1 MLRRT
6 IAVIATQILLAASCN
21 GAGAAPQS
29 SKRAVSSE
37 RKAAPITSFA
47 EIAAL
52 QGQFDA
58 SIERNDYDHAL
69 SLAPTL
75 ENAIVRYFGANSL
88 EHSVVLQQVG
98 SALNGKSEA
107 RKASL
112 KCRQAL
118 AIGEAVMGARNPAL
132 RSTLECLAKVADLL
146 QDEKAGI
153 EWYARISTL
162 LPNRGTLSES
172 DMRILFRLAYLYTEQ
187 DLHEQAIAVRRRIIA
202 ALEVMPPD
210 KQRGQLDFH
219 LLKLGESEFAL
230 GKTSDARD
238 HMRQALKLREQYEGE
253 NSATLAIILY
263 ELGRALNEL
272 KSYDETVVVSRRAIE
287 LVESSP
293 QLGPDNP
300 FLELPLSNLVVGS
313 FAAGQN
319 DEAILAAERIV
330 KLKERQFGQREPRIV
345 PALQKLLRLQVFSG
359 KYPLA
364 IATQTRII
372 AIAKEGGDTREAR
385 SGHLLLAELLD
396 IVGQYAES
404 EAVLKDSVRQI
415 ETDISAQP
423 IELLPFLDRLAN
435 VCLQQGRYSAAGGYL
450 QRAVGIAQSAG
461 NKVGLV
467 NTLNS
472 FGLLLYETER
482 VSEARAVFERAY
494 ALQRQLSGTDDS
506 PELLRLLNNRAIT
519 AESSAVA
526 GTLLGRALAI
536 AEKHYAPDSFELV
549 GPLVNLA
556 VRLNEGGEFDRAAA
570 TLERAIAIQAK
581 VSGSDSPELIEAL
594 VDLSFSHRERDPEGA
609 IKILKRALAICER
622 RLPAYHPNTVRVLD
636 QLSTLM
642 TKTKRYEAAVDFGRR
657 AVELVLKHSAQ
668 ELSID
673 DHGSAKNTFD
683 SRIGVFRN
691 LAIAL
696 TLSSRVDMD
705 TYERNGRE
713 LFEIAQWVSQSTA
726 SIAMKQMT
734 VRLGTQTPGIA
745 AIVRE
750 RQDAL
755 AERDRWRGE
764 LSKAAGLP
772 ATNTAPPLDA
782 LARIENRLLELN
794 RRLKRDYPA
803 YFDIAGLRPT
813 SVTEVQESLRADEA
827 LVSIWQIKGDIGL
840 VFAVSADRFEW
851 EYIDVPNPEVRIKSF
866 RSGLL
871 GNDDASFDAGNS
883 YNLYQQTLGKMENV
897 IRDKRNL
904 LIAPAG
910 VWTALPFHLLV
921 TKPPLP
927 ALAGQ
932 PQVYSEASWLISHHA
947 VSVLPSVSSLD
958 MFRNASQGGLAPR
971 PLVGFGNPSF
981 TAEGKIRQST
991 KGRRATSTAAKRV
1004 SVSRSYGEFWK
1015 GVEIDR
1021 EKLSMALTPLPDSQ
1035 QELTSVAKA
1044 VGADTSSLYFGPEAS
1059 ETAVKRN
1066 KLSDYRIVYFAT
1078 HGLVAGDVKGIAEPS
1093 LALTLPKDPSELD
1106 DGLLTSSE
1114 ISQLKLNADWVVLS
1128 ACNTL
1133 AGDVPGG
1140 EALSG
1145 LARSF
1150 FYAGARSV
1158 LASHWAV
1165 ESEAAVRLTTE
1176 TFKLLQQAPKMRRSE
1191 ALRQAMLNAL
1201 KSGGHSANPS
1211 YWGAFA
1217 LIGE

>member
-6 IAVIATQILLAASCN
+6 IAVIATQILLAASYS

-29 SKRAVSSE
+29 NKRAASSE
-37 RKAAPITSFA
+37 RKAAPIPSFA
-47 EIAAL
+47 DIAAL
-52 QGQFDA
+52 QRQFDA
-58 SIERNDYDHAL
+58 SIESKDYDHAL
-69 SLAPTL
+69 SLAPAL
-75 ENAIVRYFGANSL
+75 ENAIIQYFGANSL
-88 EHSVVLQQVG
+88 EHSTVLQQVG

-107 RKASL
+107 HQAGL

-132 RSTLECLAKVADLL
+132 RSILECLATAADLL
-146 QDEKAGI
+146 QDEKGGI

-162 LPNRGTLSES
+162 LPKQGTVSEP
-172 DMRILFRLAYLYTEQ
+172 DMRILFRLAYLYAEQ

-210 KQRGQLDFH
+210 QQRGQLDFQ

-238 HMRQALKLREQYEGE
+238 HMRQALKLREQNEGE

-272 KSYDETVVVSRRAIE
+272 KSYDETVVVSRRAIK
-287 LVESSP
+287 LVESDP
-293 QLGPDNP
+293 RLGPDNP

-313 FAAGQN
+313 FAAGRN
-319 DEAILAAERIV
+319 DEAIAASERLV
-330 KLKERQFGQREPRIV
+330 RLKEHQFGQRDPRIV
-345 PALQKLLRLQVFSG
+345 PALQKLLRLQIFSG
-359 KYPLA
+359 KYSVA
-364 IATQTRII
+364 IATQIRII
-372 AIAKEGGDTREAR
+372 AIEKEGGDTREAR

-396 IVGQYAES
+396 VVGQYAES

-415 ETDISAQP
+415 EADIAAQP

-435 VCLQQGRYSAAGGYL
+435 TCLQQGRYSAAGGYL
-450 QRAVGIAQSAG
+450 QRAVAIAQS
-461 NKVGLV
+461 VGDKKSLV

-472 FGLLLYETER
+472 FGLLLRETER
-482 VSEARAVFERAY
+482 VSDARAVFERAY
-494 ALQRQLSGTDDS
+494 ALQRQLSGADDS
-506 PELLRLLNNRAIT
+506 PELLTLLNNRAIT
-519 AESSAVA
+519 AESQTEAK
-526 GTLLGRALAI
+526 TLLDRALAI

-581 VSGSDSPELIEAL
+581 VSGSESPALIGAL
-594 VDLSFSHRERDPEGA
+594 VDLSFSYHERDPEKA
-609 IKILKRALAICER
+609 IEISKRALAICES
-622 RLPAYHPNTVRVLD
+622 RLPAYHPDTVRVLD

-657 AVELVLKHSAQ
+657 AVDLVLKHSAQ

-673 DHGSAKNTFD
+673 DHGSAKYTLD
-683 SRIGVFRN
+683 GRIGVFRN

-696 TLSSRVDMD
+696 TLSSRVDME

-713 LFEIAQWVSQSTA
+713 LFEVAQWVSQSTA

-734 VRLGTQTPGIA
+734 VRLGTQNPGIA

-755 AERDRWRGE
+755 AERERWRGE
-764 LSKAAGLP
+764 LSKAASLP
-772 ATNTAPPLDA
+772 GANAAPPLDA

-794 RRLKRDYPA
+794 QRLKHDYPA
-803 YFDIAGLRPT
+803 YFDIAGLKPT
-813 SVTEVQESLRADEA
+813 SVADVQRRLRGDEA

-840 VFAVSADRFEW
+840 VFAVSPDSFEW
-851 EYIDVPNPEVRIKSF
+851 EYIHVPNPEDRIKSF

-871 GNDDASFDAGNS
+871 GGDDASFDAGNS
-883 YNLYQQTLGKMENV
+883 YNLYQQTLGKMEGV

-910 VWTALPFHLLV
+910 VWTAMPFHLLV
-921 TKPPLP
+921 TEPPAP
-927 ALAGQ
+927 VKAGLAYT
-932 PQVYSEASWLISHHA
+932 YSEISWLISHHA

-958 MFRNASQGGLAPR
+958 IFRSPSQRDIAPR

-981 TAEGKIRQST
+981 TDDRRNRPPTKSPSAAST
-991 KGRRATSTAAKRV
+991 GAKRV

-1021 EKLSMALTPLPDSQ
+1021 EKLSTALTPLPETQ

-1044 VGADTSSLYFGPEAS
+1044 VGFGASSLYFGSEAT
-1059 ETAVKRN
+1059 ETSVKRS

-1078 HGLVAGDVKGIAEPS
+1078 HGLVAGDVKGVAEPS
-1093 LALTLPKDPSELD
+1093 LALTLPRDPSELD

-1150 FYAGARSV
+1150 FYAGARSI

-1165 ESEAAVRLTTE
+1165 ESEAAVSLTTE
-1176 TFKLLQQAPKMRRSE
+1176 TFRLLQQDPKIRRAE
-1191 ALRQAMLNAL
+1191 ALRQAMLSTS
-1201 KSGGHSANPS
+1201 KSGGRRANPS